1 MTYPYIDFHCHLDL
15 YDDPHAVAKA
25 CGDSKSYILS
35 VTTTPKAWFG
45 TDKLTR
51 HSPRIKTALGLHPQ
65 IAHERY
71 DELGL
76 FDSLVD
82 QTRYIGEIGLDGS
95 PNFRKHAEI
104 QKKVFSH
111 I

>member
-1 MTYPYIDFHCHLDL
+1 MVQESKQHC
-15 YDDPHAVAKA
+15 
-25 CGDSKSYILS
+25 
-35 VTTTPKAWFG
+35 
-45 TDKLTR
+45 
-51 HSPRIKTALGLHPQ
+51 LHPQ

-104 QKKVFSH
+104 QKGFSH
-111 I
+111 ILKN